1 MRETLQLS
9 WHIVVRNWRVY
20 AKDFLANISPTVTDP
35 VFLLLSLG
43 MGLSPYVSN
52 VGGHS
57 YVRFLAPGLAVT
69 TAMFTAFFETSYGF
83 YVQMTYEAIF
93 KAMLTTPIGVREIVI
108 GELTWCAL
116 KGAAM
121 ATGVSLV
128 LACFG
133 LWTYW
138 PWIFAMPFIGAVVAL
153 ACGSIGLVA
162 STLVR
167 NIDQF
172 QAVYSFVVSPL
183 YFFSGIFFP
192 VDSAPHWFQWLVNLS
207 PLYHGVR
214 LAQMAFWNDFHA
226 GEAAIHVVVLLL
238 FTVVLV
244 AIADRRVRRKLIL

>member
-1 MRETLQLS
+1 
-9 WHIVVRNWRVY
+9 
-20 AKDFLANISPTVTDP
+20 
-35 VFLLLSLG
+35 
-43 MGLSPYVSN
+43 
-52 VGGHS
+52 
-57 YVRFLAPGLAVT
+57 
-69 TAMFTAFFETSYGF
+69 
-83 YVQMTYEAIF
+83 
-93 KAMLTTPIGVREIVI
+93 MLTTPIGVREIVI